1 MMIFLQNKRLNQF
14 VILLICMFPI
24 VVSAQ
29 GIEEALLNTKNTV
42 EAKKE
47 AEPAAEPAAEPEE
60 SLGVPTFETAEP
72 SVSLITN
79 HKAPDEAAP
88 YDYQRHSPTWSDS
101 PFSRK
106 IVEPPAP
113 PAKETGPSPW
123 EGWRLAAVDKFGDDY
138 TVGLTNKKG
147 EFRLLSV
154 GDETDEG
161 VKLTK
166 VESNG
171 IISETTIYLTGGGHS
186 GPLSFDSKRLSS
198 PVKGAPVPK
207 KAPTKTTGKL
217 PARPPGVTDA
227 KAAEIKKQQEAARAK
242 IREQMLKARSSRSS
256 SNNDSKRRVTLPPP
270 RK

>member
-1 MMIFLQNKRLNQF
+1 M
-14 VILLICMFPI
+14 
-24 VVSAQ
+24 
-29 GIEEALLNTKNTV
+29 
-42 EAKKE
+42 
-47 AEPAAEPAAEPEE
+47 
-60 SLGVPTFETAEP
+60 
-72 SVSLITN
+72 
-79 HKAPDEAAP
+79 
-88 YDYQRHSPTWSDS
+88 
-101 PFSRK
+101 
-106 IVEPPAP
+106 EPPAP

-123 EGWRLAAVDKFGDDY
+123 EGWRLAAVDKFGDQY

-171 IISETTIYLTGGGHS
+171 VIGETTIYLTGGGHS

-207 KAPTKTTGKL
+207 KAASQKTTGKL
-217 PARPPGVTDA
+217 PARPPGVTDQ

-242 IREQMLKARSSRSS
+242 IREQMLKARSSKG
-256 SNNDSKRRVTLPPP
+256 SNTNDSKRRVTLPPP

>member
-1 MMIFLQNKRLNQF
+1 MIGNFFNKKTKYL
-14 VILLICMFPI
+14 VYGIICLFPI
-24 VVSAQ
+24 VLNSQ
-29 GIEEALLNTKNTV
+29 GIEEALLKSKKAPTN
-42 EAKKE
+42 KE
-47 AEPAAEPAAEPEE
+47 AQPEAQPE
-60 SLGVPTFETAEP
+60 VPTFETAEP
-72 SVSLITN
+72 SVQLISN
-79 HKAPDEAAP
+79 HEHPDEKSS
-88 YDYQRHSPTWSDS
+88 YDYQIHSPTWGDS

-123 EGWRLAAVDKFGDDY
+123 EGWRLAAVDKFGDQY

-171 IISETTIYLTGGGHS
+171 VIGETTIYLTGGGHS

-198 PVKGAPVPK
+198 PVKGAPAPK
-207 KAPTKTTGKL
+207 KAAPQKTTGKL
-217 PARPPGVTDA
+217 PARPPGVTDK

-242 IREQMLKARSSRSS
+242 IREQMLKARSSRG
-256 SNNDSKRRVTLPPP
+256 SNTNDAKRRVTLPPP

>member
-1 MMIFLQNKRLNQF
+1 MINIFKNKKLNLF
-14 VILLICMFPI
+14 TILLGCFIPVALC
-24 VVSAQ
+24 AQ
-29 GIEEALLNTKNTV
+29 GIEEALLKTAKTP
-42 EAKKE
+42 EKKE
-47 AEPAAEPAAEPEE
+47 VEPATEPAPE
-60 SLGVPTFETAEP
+60 VPTFETAKP
-72 SVSLITN
+72 SISLITN
-79 HKAPDEAAP
+79 HKAPDESAP

-123 EGWRLAAVDKFGDDY
+123 EGWRLAAVDKFGDEY

-186 GPLSFDSKRLSS
+186 GPLTFDSKRLSS
-198 PVKGAPVPK
+198 PVKGAPAPK
-207 KAPTKTTGKL
+207 PASTKSTGKL
-217 PARPPGVTDA
+217 PSRPPGVTDA
-227 KAAEIKKQQEAARAK
+227 KAAEIKAQQEAARAK
-242 IREQMLKARSSRSS
+242 IREQMLKARSQKSS
-256 SNNDSKRRVTLPPP
+256 SNTDSKRRVTLPPP